1 MPLRDS
7 LPTQV
12 LPRVLDFAPDA
23 MLIADAA
30 GTILFAS
37 RQACALLGYEAG
49 ELCGCG
55 IEQLMPERF
64 RTPHA
69 GYRDRF
75 STEQR
80 TRPMGTG
87 LMLLAR
93 RRDGAE
99 IPVEI
104 SLSPIRYGEQVLT
117 VAAMR
122 NVADRQREQAEL
134 IAAREAAET
143 ARRSANEA
151 REAANRANQ
160 AKSRFL
166 ATASHDLRQP
176 LQSLAL
182 LNGTLRQLVREG
194 DALTAVSRQ
203 DEAIDAMSRLLS
215 ALLDISRLESGAIKP
230 RPADFPV
237 AELFLA
243 VRSEF
248 SGLTAAQGLALEIT
262 PSAHVVHSDRALVG
276 QILHHLVTNAVQYTP
291 HGHVRL
297 RAETHSGQ
305 VRIQIEDSGIGIASE
320 ELPRIYEEFYQIETG
335 YRTAHRGSGLGLSIV
350 RRLVRLLDLEL
361 EARSTV
367 GHGSVFSLTLP
378 GRESFPTAAPA
389 PVSSAPVEA
398 LRVMVLEDDPAVRSA
413 TRLLLKVHG
422 YDVLTAATIGEALE
436 AVREQAIELL
446 ITDYHLCGGETGIQ
460 AITTLRA
467 LLGPQLKAVLV
478 TGDLSAAA
486 GLECDTRLRL
496 LAKPIHAEQ
505 LIGAVQALRG
515 A

>member
-7 LPTQV
+7 LPPQV

-23 MLIADAA
+23 MLIADSA

-69 GYRDRF
+69 GYRGRF
-75 STEQR
+75 SAERQ

-122 NVADRQREQAEL
+122 NVTDRQREQAEL
-134 IAAREAAET
+134 IAAREAAEA
-143 ARRSANEA
+143 ARRGANEA

-182 LNGTLRQLVREG
+182 LNGTLR
-194 DALTAVSRQ
+194 
-203 DEAIDAMSRLLS
+203 
-215 ALLDISRLESGAIKP
+215 
-230 RPADFPV
+230 
-237 AELFLA
+237 
-243 VRSEF
+243 
-248 SGLTAAQGLALEIT
+248 
-262 PSAHVVHSDRALVG
+262 
-276 QILHHLVTNAVQYTP
+276 
-291 HGHVRL
+291 
-297 RAETHSGQ
+297 
-305 VRIQIEDSGIGIASE
+305 
-320 ELPRIYEEFYQIETG
+320 
-335 YRTAHRGSGLGLSIV
+335 
-350 RRLVRLLDLEL
+350 
-361 EARSTV
+361 
-367 GHGSVFSLTLP
+367 
-378 GRESFPTAAPA
+378 
-389 PVSSAPVEA
+389 
-398 LRVMVLEDDPAVRSA
+398 
-413 TRLLLKVHG
+413 
-422 YDVLTAATIGEALE
+422 
-436 AVREQAIELL
+436 
-446 ITDYHLCGGETGIQ
+446 
-460 AITTLRA
+460 
-467 LLGPQLKAVLV
+467 
-478 TGDLSAAA
+478 
-486 GLECDTRLRL
+486 
-496 LAKPIHAEQ
+496 
-505 LIGAVQALRG
+505 
-515 A
+515 